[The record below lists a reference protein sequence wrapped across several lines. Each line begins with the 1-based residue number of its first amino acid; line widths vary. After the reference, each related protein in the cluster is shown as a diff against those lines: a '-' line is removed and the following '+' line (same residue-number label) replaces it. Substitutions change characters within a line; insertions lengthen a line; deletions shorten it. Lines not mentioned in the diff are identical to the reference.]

1 MPNNLVIGVTQRVDK
16 IGAYNEWRDAL
27 DQRLV
32 DWVVQ
37 AGFVPLPI
45 PNTLVEI
52 KSSNTYQPILD
63 NWLSAVQIN
72 GILLS
77 GGNDIG
83 DIEKRDVT
91 EKYLLSWAEKNR
103 KPVLGICRGMQIMGV
118 YSGGKLIEVNGHV
131 KTHHQ
136 LQVVSKNQ
144 KFSKYVNSYHSLVLQ
159 ECPNKFELLA
169 ISEDG
174 SIEAIVHKYLP
185 WEAWMWHPERE
196 DVFYE
201 NELDRFRKL
210 IFNEKR

>member
-1 MPNNLVIGVTQRVDK
+1 VNIGITQRVDK
-16 IGAYNEWRDAL
+16 SNTYKEQRDAL

-32 DWVVQ
+32 DWVIE
-37 AGFVPLPI
+37 AGFIPVPI
-45 PNTLVEI
+45 PNNLVNLSNAEINYSTLE
-52 KSSNTYQPILD
+52 D
-63 NWLSAVQIN
+63 WLQALNIDA
-72 GILLS
+72 ILLS

-83 DIEKRDVT
+83 KVLERDLT
-91 EKYLLSWAEKNR
+91 EHYLLAWADKNR

-196 DVFYE
+196 KKFFKGDL
-201 NELDRFRKL
+201 NRFKRL
-210 IFNEKR
+210 MSGEK

>member
-1 MPNNLVIGVTQRVDK
+1 MNIGITQRVDK
-16 IGAYNEWRDAL
+16 SNTYKEQRDAL

-32 DWVVQ
+32 DWVIE
-37 AGFVPLPI
+37 AGFIPVPI
-45 PNTLVEI
+45 PNNLVNLSNAEINYSTLE
-52 KSSNTYQPILD
+52 D
-63 NWLSAVQIN
+63 WLQALNIDA
-72 GILLS
+72 ILLS

-83 DIEKRDVT
+83 KVLERDLT
-91 EKYLLSWAEKNR
+91 EHYLLAWADKNR

-196 DVFYE
+196 KKFFKGDL
-201 NELDRFRKL
+201 NRFKRL
-210 IFNEKR
+210 MSGEK